1 MRSCKIRLDDGGRDR
16 GRLTEKS
23 LLLWVFL
30 EPQNQGCVLKITRNR
45 GIVMELGFS
54 SWLRIGGR

>member
-23 LLLWVFL
+23 CLLGFFL
-30 EPQNQGCVLKITRNR
+30 ELQDQCCILKIGRNR
-45 GIVMELGFS
+45 GLVLELGFS
-54 SWLRIGGR
+54 FWLRISSC